1 VRGERPSGF
10 GWRRKLIA
18 FERRDQAGK
27 TERNFFTN

>member
-18 FERRDQAGK
+18 FERRDQAGEAGK
-27 TERNFFTN
+27 NYFTN